1 MSCVNTHRFS
11 IGGRGGT
18 VMFRS
23 LRLTAVIALTGTL
36 VMVCSPAMAWDWSFG
51 TAVAGSG
58 QVTKSQRQITG
69 FKGLS
74 LELPSNVE
82 IIQGEAESVLIETD
96 QNIAPLIETVVEGD
110 QLKIRSIPRSKSLKP
125 TLLKITVQARTM
137 ERISIS
143 GSGDVKAAKLQAKTM
158 EARISGSGDIY
169 IGTLDTDSL
178 TVAIS
183 GSGDFF
189 AGGRANTVRLSIA
202 GSGDVKASTLAAKN
216 VTLSIAGAGDAK
228 VWVTDTLNVQIA
240 GSGDVEYYGDA
251 LVSKSVV
258 GSGRVR
264 RLGTAPNP
272 GG

>member
-1 MSCVNTHRFS
+1 MLH
-11 IGGRGGT
+11 
-18 VMFRS
+18 S
-23 LRLTAVIALTGTL
+23 LKLTAVIALAGTL
-36 VMVCSPAMAWDWSFG
+36 VVVCAPAMAWDWPFG
-51 TAVAGSG
+51 AALAGSG
-58 QVTKSQRQITG
+58 QVTKTQRQISG

-96 QNIAPLIETVVEGD
+96 QNIAPLIDTVVEGD
-110 QLKIRSIPRSKSLKP
+110 QLKIRSIPRSRSLKP

-137 ERISIS
+137 DRITIS
-143 GSGDVKAAKLQAKTM
+143 GSGDVRAARLQAKTL
-158 EARISGSGDIY
+158 EAKISGSGDIA
-169 IGTLDTDSL
+169 IGTLDADSV

-202 GSGDVKASTLAAKN
+202 GSGDVKASALAAKN

-228 VWVTDTLNVQIA
+228 VWATDTLTVQIA
-240 GSGDVEYYGDA
+240 GSGDVDYYGDA
-251 LVSKSVV
+251 VVSKSVA

-264 RLGTAPNP
+264 RLGAAPTP